1 MGAGARVFWR
11 LQARAL
17 LGAGGCR
24 ARPGPRR
31 SSWRLG
37 RSGHAGKGAWRSV
50 SRLGARLSV
59 DAGLRGLGEREARKE
74 REREEGGQ
82 VGVGL
87 KTIGNGRENAQTI
100 TVTIFFAGIRNGNEN
115 VGRKNETGIT
125 RYRERN
131 IFNRERVDYDRE
143 SVTRKRNICRLTA
156 MHNPYAN
163 KSITHKIIV
172 L

>member
-1 MGAGARVFWR
+1 VSAGAGVW
-11 LQARAL
+11 
-17 LGAGGCR
+17 GAVQGGYPGLVWLVAVWAER
-24 ARPGPRR
+24 GNGGGRRP
-31 SSWRLG
+31 
-37 RSGHAGKGAWRSV
+37 SGQRHVLVCGASIVV
-50 SRLGARLSV
+50 S
-59 DAGLRGLGEREARKE
+59 
-74 REREEGGQ
+74 Q
-82 VGVGL
+82 VGL

-100 TVTIFFAGIRNGNEN
+100 TVTIFFAGIGNGNEN